1 MILINN
7 SRKRALMFLSL
18 LLCLSG
24 VTKVHGQGKQAI
36 IILRSP
42 GTGASV
48 SECEGTADLNYQIVN
63 DLKLNN
69 KDEIRLAGNLS
80 AQSDSAVITRKA
92 YEDSAKGKLKDL
104 SMLGWGRNGVLS
116 AVSVSGQAPIAVLP
130 DNMKPQKEAA
140 ASLSSFYSVMLTGEA
155 RDGKQKR
162 KINLAL
168 RDVWKI
174 YFVPEGAATNDVLFR
189 HAAEEKSVALWET
202 FLKKT
207 NNYRSSEANSYM
219 RDALIACA
227 RTDLDA
233 FLQGN
238 YGALEK
244 ARQKTERAQSVKDDE
259 NTRQLLSSIT
269 QAKQKV
275 DNLRAQV
282 FQLISDTKFD
292 EAITAAEPIKI
303 YLDTWPDLNG
313 MYKDALKGSHD
324 RHLFKGQESLR
335 GNQLDAALND
345 CTIAWRRVPESVEA
359 HDCVCKSRNRVALRD
374 SANLHQQHRLKD
386 AKETLEKQLADSD
399 CTRDEAVAKAFGE
412 AKCEYAQ
419 QLLNEARQLIA
430 IGGAIRSTPIT
441 TTRGL
446 RRARGGVAA
455 AAPPRVQN
463 LPANVKSIS
472 AQNKKDFRDAREKLA
487 LGFELCQDEPIRT
500 LLEAANRSLSSYCLE
515 EARKAMQRGDYGTAY
530 VYLQAAQDY
539 TPGDGTVSNLLSEAR
554 DHFAQRTQVSVG
566 VAFGDKSGGRYGSS
580 VINEVSSE
588 VESVAA
594 RAGLKQPVMLDREQ
608 AAGAARAIQGGKSL
622 NGPTVVFFGELLAAE
637 VRPGRNTRSVPATYQ
652 YYNPQ
657 RESEDRAIDEVKSN
671 YNNCKKQSGEAGCTA
686 YADQIAR
693 MRAHRDSLPRYLSE
707 NYNYR
712 ETTYQVGGN
721 VRMSFRSTNSISRSL
736 SAADV
741 LEANV
746 SQQCVQREG
755 MRNSSG
761 QYFDDPACNISDE
774 ESYISAMASK
784 IKGEA
789 SLKAYAELSALPTS
803 YYSRARSAV
812 NRQQAIEDYLR
823 FLFLTSD
830 KGSAEVQET
839 QRALVAYDPE
849 LKTDGVLR

>member
-1 MILINN
+1 MILMHN
-7 SRKRALMFLSL
+7 SRKLTLTFLSL
-18 LLCLSG
+18 LLCLFG
-24 VTKVHGQGKQAI
+24 VMKVHGQGKQAV

-42 GTGASV
+42 GAGASV
-48 SECEGTADLNYQIVN
+48 SECEGTSDLNYQIVN

-80 AQSDSAVITRKA
+80 AQSDSAVVTRKA

-104 SMLGWGRNGVLS
+104 SMLAWGRNGVLS
-116 AVSVSGQAPIAVLP
+116 AVSVSGQAPITALP
-130 DNMKPQKEAA
+130 DNMKPQKEAVT
-140 ASLSSFYSVMLTGEA
+140 SLSSFYSVMLTGEA

-174 YFVPEGAATNDVLFR
+174 YFMPEGGAVNDVLFR
-189 HAAEEKSVALWET
+189 HAADEKSVVLWET

-227 RTDLDA
+227 RADLDA

-259 NTRQLLSSIT
+259 TTRQLLSSIT

-275 DNLRAQV
+275 DNTRAQV

-292 EAITAAEPIKI
+292 EAIAAAEPIKI

-345 CTIAWRRVPESVEA
+345 CTIAWRRVPESAEA
-359 HDCVCKSRNRVALRD
+359 HECVCKSRNRVALRD
-374 SANLHQQHRLKD
+374 SASFRQQRRPKD

-430 IGGAIRSTPIT
+430 IGGASRSTPVIA
-441 TTRGL
+441 GKGV
-446 RRARGGVAA
+446 RRARGGAA
-455 AAPPRVQN
+455 AAPTRAQN
-463 LPANVKSIS
+463 IPANVKSIS
-472 AQNKKDFRDAREKLA
+472 AQNKKDFRDAREKLV

-500 LLEAANRSLSSYCLE
+500 LLEAANISLSGYCLE

-530 VYLQAAQDY
+530 VYLQAAQGY

-608 AAGAARAIQGGKSL
+608 AANAARAIQGGKSP
-622 NGPTVVFFGELLAAE
+622 NSPTVVFFGELLAAE
-637 VRPGRNTRSVPATYQ
+637 VRNGRNTRSVPSSYQ

-657 RESEDRAIDEVKSN
+657 REREDRAIDEVKSN

-693 MRAHRDSLPRYLSE
+693 MRAHRDALPRYLSE

-721 VRMSFRSTNSISRSL
+721 VKMSFRSTNSISRSL

-746 SQQCVQREG
+746 TQQCVQREG

-761 QYFDDPACNISDE
+761 QYFDDPVCNISDE
-774 ESYISAMASK
+774 ESYISAMAGK

-789 SLKAYAELSALPTS
+789 SLKAYAELSALPS
-803 YYSRARSAV
+803 NYYTRARSAM

-823 FLFLTSD
+823 FLFLTGD
-830 KGSAEVQET
+830 KGSAQVQEA